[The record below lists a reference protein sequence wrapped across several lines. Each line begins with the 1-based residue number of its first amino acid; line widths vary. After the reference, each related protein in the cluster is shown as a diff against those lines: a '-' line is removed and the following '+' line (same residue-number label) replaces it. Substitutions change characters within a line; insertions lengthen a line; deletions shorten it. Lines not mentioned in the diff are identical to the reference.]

1 MADTLPVWTI
11 RPNWRGGITE
21 RLEWKTDVMQSDT
34 GVEQRRSVRVSP
46 RRSLEF
52 TVNPTRGQRTY
63 LDLALHRLGAVEWL
77 LPLWH
82 DQGTL
87 TVAALAGQKTVAFD
101 NRWREHITGGKALL
115 YVSRQQWA
123 VIDINAQDDAGLY
136 AVANLAAAWPKGT
149 KVYPLRRAL
158 LDERTSISNLTSRV
172 GQSQVLF
179 TINEANDFPEV
190 MPDDAVFGG
199 MPVMTI
205 EPNRTA
211 EIKLDHLRQTD
222 EQDGEIGLRYRTDD
236 AGRAFGVQSYN
247 WQVRGRQAQA
257 RFRSLLYWLR
267 GRQRSIYL
275 PSFNDDLLLTKP
287 AAAGARSVTI
297 EQAGIGYVGQGS
309 PIPGRARFW
318 TGTEMVLHSAMGVAG
333 SAAEEVLTIGTPLV
347 GSYAPGASWS
357 FMEAARL
364 ASDTLEI
371 MHHADSDGMLEC
383 SAGFQTFANNRL
395 APTPI
400 YLPIVPGVENNNACG
415 SPDADDPCAFPADDT
430 VIFTMFY
437 TMTAEPQT
445 EYLSMSFPEA
455 QPNGAGGKAI
465 SRIEPIVGSVEPFI
479 IPENNVPG
487 SDVLQGQPLIT
498 TVNYREGLS
507 RKIAIVWKYP
517 LPFGRFRFYGQ
528 VPFGRTM
535 RFLGTMKRG
544 NGPETTVIDFTDV
557 YQAGGFVDRSF
568 DF

>member
-21 RLEWKTDVMQSDT
+21 RLEWKTDVLQSDT

-52 TVNPTRGQRTY
+52 TVNPTRGQRTF

-87 TVAALAGQKTVAFD
+87 AVAALAGQKTIAFD
-101 NRWREHITGGKALL
+101 NRWREHNPGGKALL
-115 YVSRQQWA
+115 YVGPQQWV

-136 AVANLAAAWPKGT
+136 AVANLAATWPKGT

-158 LDERTSISNLTSRV
+158 LDERTSVANLTSRV

-179 TINEANDFPEV
+179 TINEANDYPEV
-190 MPDDAVFGG
+190 MPADAVFGG

-211 EIKLDHLRQTD
+211 EIKLEHNRLTD

-247 WQVRGRQAQA
+247 WQVRGREAQA
-257 RFRSLLYWLR
+257 RFRSMLYWLR

-318 TGTEMVLHSAMGVAG
+318 TGKEMVLHSAMGVAG
-333 SAAEEVLTIGTPLV
+333 SMAEEVLTIGTPLV

-364 ASDTLEI
+364 ASDNLEI

-400 YLPIVPGVENNNACG
+400 YLPIVPGVENNASCG
-415 SPDADDPCAFPADDT
+415 QPDADDPCGEMADGT
-430 VIFTMFY
+430 TIFSMVY
-437 TMTAEPQT
+437 TMSAEPQT
-445 EYLSMSFPEA
+445 EYLSMMFPGA
-455 QPNGAGGKAI
+455 RPNGPGGKFFD
-465 SRIEPIVGSVEPFI
+465 RIDPIIGSVEPVVYR
-479 IPENNVPG
+479 ENVDPNNG
-487 SDVLQGQPLIT
+487 ALQGQPLIT
-498 TVNYREGLS
+498 TVNYRDGLS
-507 RKIAIVWKYP
+507 RKITIVWKYP
-517 LPFGRFRFYGQ
+517 IPFGAFRFFGQ

-535 RFLGTMKRG
+535 RFLATMKRG
-544 NGPETTVIDFTDV
+544 NGPETVVIDFTDI
-557 YQAGGFVDRSF
+557 YQAGGFVDRTF
-568 DF
+568 NF